1 MMMRRLVLI
10 AGILMMAAVAAR
22 AQTPASVPA
31 LPEPIAAKHKI
42 AVALFAS
49 FPPMAYKRP
58 DDNQL
63 VGIDVDLA
71 AYFGKKLGVDI
82 DWQETSY
89 ETATNAL
96 ETGRVDMAFSL
107 LDLPEPATRLDFVDY
122 LTSGMQVYILS
133 TRAADI
139 PTLLDLCGK
148 TIGANRRNGFDAT
161 MRQWSDKTCL
171 PAGRPALQVL
181 ATEGTPSARLQL
193 RQGRVDAAVQ
203 SSESVPYTM
212 ELEPGVYTKV
222 GAPLTALMIG
232 MAFPKSDPQL
242 RDVIAATLKQA
253 IADGTYAAI
262 LAKHGVADNS
272 IVAVK

>member
-1 MMMRRLVLI
+1 MRRLVLA
-10 AGILMMAAVAAR
+10 AGILLMTAAGAR
-22 AQTPASVPA
+22 AQT
-31 LPEPIAAKHKI
+31 LPDAIAAKHKI
-42 AVALFAS
+42 TVALFAS
-49 FPPMAYKRP
+49 FPPMAYKQP
-58 DDNQL
+58 DDNKL

-71 AYFGKKLGVDI
+71 AYFAEKLHIDI
-82 DWQETSY
+82 EWQETSY

-107 LDLPEPATRLDFVDY
+107 LDLPEPATRLDFIDY
-122 LTSGMQVYILS
+122 LTSGMQVYTLS
-133 TRAADI
+133 SRAADI

-148 TIGANRRNGFDAT
+148 TIGANRRNGFDAS

-171 PAGRPALQVL
+171 PAGRPALEIL

-212 ELEPGVYTKV
+212 GLEPGVYTKV

-253 IADGTYAAI
+253 IADGSYTAI
-262 LAKHGVADNS
+262 LAKHGLQDNS
-272 IVAVK
+272 IIAGK